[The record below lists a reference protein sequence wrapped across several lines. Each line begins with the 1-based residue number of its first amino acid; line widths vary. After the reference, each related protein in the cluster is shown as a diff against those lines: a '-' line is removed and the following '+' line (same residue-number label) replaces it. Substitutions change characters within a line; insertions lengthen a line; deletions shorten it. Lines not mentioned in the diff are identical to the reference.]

1 MAHKKQYGYAIQSD
15 LIGKLHC
22 HMPDGFGWVV
32 RPPPCCVPVLSKG
45 RAGRDK
51 GTLAQLVYLTYVV
64 IVICFL
70 CTCATLG
77 LFFFFGNPITQLASL
92 FLQGFWTLVPIFFF
106 CVCCLKKK
114 TQIYRYLKAV
124 HYRLLCCVRDRNRSI
139 LQVA

>member
-15 LIGKLHC
+15 LIGKLHYC

-77 LFFFFGNPITQLASL
+77 LFFFWQSNHATCVFIFARVFGLLSL
-92 FLQGFWTLVPIFFF
+92 YFS
-106 CVCCLKKK
+106 CVCVLFEKKH
-114 TQIYRYLKAV
+114 RYIDIS
-124 HYRLLCCVRDRNRSI
+124 RLYTTGFSAAYVIDRSCR
-139 LQVA
+139 